1 MRFEVRRPTGPPE
14 DSVAM
19 RVVVACAVEVA
30 IAAVVAQP
38 GAVPAS
44 VAAASLLLAPAGYWY
59 SYRRRRSPNL
69 LLKVALS
76 VALLAALGQFLGDV
90 RGVVSVDQARIPL
103 ASLFLW
109 VQVLHAFDVPRRR
122 DLAFSMVS
130 SLILIAE
137 AGSLSLSTSFLVF
150 LLPWAGLSGAWL
162 SMSSRPRADRVTT
175 PEAVRRIAGERAPSR
190 TASIRSATA
199 AAGLALLA
207 ASLVFLAMPRL
218 PGGFVRTPPFS
229 LAGNPSPVAAF
240 DGAVSN
246 PGLAALPG
254 SGVVDFSTGGYPGF
268 SDVVDLRSRGRLS
281 DDLAFR
287 VRAQQAALWRAEVFD
302 RYDASR
308 WTITDDETEPL
319 TGDDDGL
326 SVVVPADVALRNTAL
341 GGGSSRVVQTFYIE
355 AAQPNVLFAAASARQ
370 VYFPAAG
377 LRVDPGGSIRS
388 PILLDEGLVYS
399 VVSEVPI
406 TDARVLRGAQAR
418 LSADTASDMAPY
430 LQLPAS
436 LPARVGELARR
447 ITRGRATA
455 YDRVIAMQSWL
466 RANTEYDLEV
476 PRDPEGVDAVD
487 HFLFETRRGYCE
499 QIAASMA
506 VMLRTLGIPTRLVT
520 GYGPGQRNPLTG
532 YFEVKQSDAH
542 AWLEV
547 FYPGIGWVP
556 YDPTFGVPEAAPG
569 VASRFMAGPVFAAI
583 ARIAAGAVP
592 ESVKAAAGSAGR
604 AVAAGGALAV
614 RVWPFALSLLFV
626 MGVGLA
632 GLHRARRR
640 RHVPLPTP
648 AEAAFLEITAALERV
663 GHRRAPHTTPS
674 EFLEELTGDRVLA
687 DEVVRAAEIVVR
699 TFERERFAPVGPDD
713 DAIER
718 ARDASSRVRTLVGRR

>member
-1 MRFEVRRPTGPPE
+1 MRLEVRRPSGPPE
-14 DSVAM
+14 DSIAM
-19 RVVVACAVEVA
+19 RVVVACAVEIA

-38 GAVPAS
+38 RAVPAS
-44 VAAASLLLAPAGYWY
+44 VAVASLVLAPAGYWY

-69 LLKVALS
+69 LLKIALS

-150 LLPWAGLSGAWL
+150 LLPWAGLGGAWL
-162 SMSSRPRADRVTT
+162 SMSSRPRADQVSA
-175 PEAVRRIAGERAPSR
+175 PVAVRRYAGERAPSR

-207 ASLVFLAMPRL
+207 ASIVFLAMPRL

-246 PGLAALPG
+246 PGLAAQPS
-254 SGVVDFSTGGYPGF
+254 SGVVDFSSGGYPGF

-287 VRAQQAALWRAEVFD
+287 VRAPQAALWRAEVFD
-302 RYDASR
+302 RYDANR
-308 WTITDDETEPL
+308 WTITDDATEPL
-319 TGDDDGL
+319 PPDGDGL
-326 SVVVPADVALRNTAL
+326 PVEVPIDIALRNAAL
-341 GGGSSRVVQTFYIE
+341 GGRSSRVVQTFYIE
-355 AAQPNVLFAAASARQ
+355 AAQPNVLFAAVSARQ
-370 VYFPAAG
+370 VYFPSAG
-377 LRVDPGGSIRS
+377 LRVDAAGSIRS

-399 VVSEVPI
+399 VVSEVPV
-406 TDARVLRGAQAR
+406 TDAGLLRGAQRVPA
-418 LSADTASDMAPY
+418 ADMGPY
-430 LQLPAS
+430 LRLPAS
-436 LPARVGELARR
+436 LPARVGELAAS
-447 ITRGRATA
+447 ITRGRATE
-455 YDRVIAMQSWL
+455 YDQVVAVQSWL

-476 PRDPEGVDAVD
+476 PRDPDGVVAVD

-499 QIAASMA
+499 QIATSMA

-520 GYGPGQRNPLTG
+520 GYGPGDRNPLTG

-547 FYPGIGWVP
+547 YYPGIGWVP

-583 ARIAAGAVP
+583 ARVVAGAVP
-592 ESVKAAAGSAGR
+592 QSVKAAAGSAAR
-604 AVAAGGALAV
+604 AVAAAGAIAV
-614 RVWPFALSLLFV
+614 RVWPVVLSLLLAIAV
-626 MGVGLA
+626 GVA
-632 GLHRARRR
+632 SSRRARRR
-640 RHVPLPTP
+640 RRDPAPTP
-648 AEAAFLEITAALERV
+648 AEAAFLELAAALEPA
-663 GHRRAPHTTPS
+663 GHVRTPQTTPS
-674 EFLEELTGDRVLA
+674 EFLDEIGGDEALA
-687 DEVVRAAEIVVR
+687 DEVVLAAELVVR
-699 TFERERFAPVGPDD
+699 TFERERFAPVAPDGEE
-713 DAIER
+713 IER
-718 ARDASSRVRTLVGRR
+718 AREASSRVRSLVARR

>member
-1 MRFEVRRPTGPPE
+1 MRLPVHRPSGRPE
-14 DSVAM
+14 DSIAM

-38 GAVPAS
+38 GAVPAP
-44 VAAASLLLAPAGYWY
+44 VATASLVLAPAGYWY

-76 VALLAALGQFLGDV
+76 VALFAALGQFLGDV

-150 LLPWAGLSGAWL
+150 LLPWGGLGGAWL
-162 SMSSRPRADRVTT
+162 WMSSHPRADQVTA
-175 PEAVRRIAGERAPSR
+175 PEAVRRYAGERAPSR
-190 TASIRSATA
+190 TAPIRSAMA
-199 AAGLALLA
+199 AAGLVLLA
-207 ASLVFLAMPRL
+207 ASLIFLAMPRL

-229 LAGNPSPVAAF
+229 LAGNPSAVTGF

-246 PGLAALPG
+246 PGLTSQPG
-254 SGVVDFSTGGYPGF
+254 SGVLDFSAGGYPGF
-268 SDVVDLRSRGRLS
+268 GDVVDLRSRGRLS
-281 DDLAFR
+281 DDLAFK

-302 RYDASR
+302 RYDDSR
-308 WTITDDETEPL
+308 WTITGEETESLPL
-319 TGDDDGL
+319 DEDGL
-326 SVVVPADVALRNTAL
+326 SVAVPADIALRNTAL

-355 AAQPNVLFAAASARQ
+355 AAQPNVVFAAASARQ

-377 LRVDPGGSIRS
+377 LRVDAGGSIRS

-399 VVSEVPI
+399 VVSEVPV
-406 TDARVLRGAQAR
+406 TDARLLRGARQR
-418 LSADTASDMAPY
+418 LPADVAPY

-436 LPARVGELARR
+436 LPRRVGALAAR
-447 ITRGRATA
+447 IAGEGASQ
-455 YDRVIAMQSWL
+455 YDQVTSVQSWL

-476 PRDPEGVDAVD
+476 PRDPDGVDAVD

-499 QIAASMA
+499 QIATSMA

-520 GYGPGQRNPLTG
+520 GYGPGERNPLTG

-583 ARIAAGAVP
+583 ARAVAGALP
-592 ESVKAAAGSAGR
+592 ESVKAAVGTAAQ
-604 AVAAGGALAV
+604 AVAAAGALAV
-614 RVWPFALSLLFV
+614 RVWLFALALLLATGLGVASLR
-626 MGVGLA
+626 
-632 GLHRARRR
+632 RARRR
-640 RHVPLPTP
+640 RLAPAASP
-648 AEAAFLEITAALERV
+648 AEAAFLELAAALEPA
-663 GHRRAPHTTPS
+663 GHVRTPQTTPS
-674 EFLEELTGDRVLA
+674 EFLHQVAGDERLA
-687 DEVVRAAEIVVR
+687 GDVVRAAEVVVR
-699 TFERERFAPVGPDD
+699 TFERERFAPVGPGEDE
-713 DAIER
+713 IER
-718 ARDASSRVRTLVGRR
+718 ARGASMRVRELVARR